1 VSTLL
6 QKSKTASKASKGK
19 TKTKSKK
26 EGVLRENIEMILEVL
41 VLVFFINAF
50 LLQSF
55 GIPTPSM
62 EDNMLVG
69 DHLLVDKVAYSK
81 SLSAVDGFVFPQLK
95 LKRGMIVVFK
105 SPPEVE
111 ARNMDRLTYVKRILG
126 LPGELIEIVDNQIF
140 INGAP
145 IDEPYTYIRGE
156 ERVPTDFPPESPV
169 LWWDE
174 FPAEFRDSLVQTDMG
189 MAFKIP
195 EGHYFCMGDNRNL
208 SADSRIWGPVPEEYI
223 IGKPWRIYWS
233 FAASTDHFLNKG
245 FFQRLVSTLGH
256 FFTQTRWNRFLKKY

>member
-1 VSTLL
+1 MS
-6 QKSKTASKASKGK
+6 QKSNKVSKDKKEKQGQ
-19 TKTKSKK
+19 KK
-26 EGVLRENIEMILEVL
+26 EGALRENVEMILEVL

-81 SLSAVDGFVFPQLK
+81 SLGAVDRIVFPQLK
-95 LKRGMIVVFK
+95 IKRGMIVVFK
-105 SPPEVE
+105 SPPEVK
-111 ARNMDRLTYVKRILG
+111 ALNLDRLTYVKRVIG
-126 LPGELIEIVDNQIF
+126 LPGELIMIFKNQVF
-140 INGAP
+140 INGTP
-145 IDEPYTYIRGE
+145 IEEPYTFIRGD

-174 FPAEFRDSLVQTDMG
+174 FPPEFRNSLVHTEMG

-208 SADSRIWGPVPEEYI
+208 SADSRIWGPVPADYI

-233 FAASTDHFLNKG
+233 FAASTEYFLNEG
-245 FFQRLVSTLGH
+245 FFKRLVNTVVH
-256 FFTQTRWNRFLKKY
+256 FFSQTRWNRFLKKYKSNP

>member
-1 VSTLL
+1 MP
-6 QKSKTASKASKGK
+6 QKNKLG
-19 TKTKSKK
+19 TKKRAERPKKKK
-26 EGVLRENIEMILEVL
+26 EGAARENIEMILEVL

-69 DHLLVDKVAYSK
+69 DHLLVDKVAYSR
-81 SLSAVDGFVFPQLK
+81 SLGVLDGFVFPQQK
-95 LKRGMIVVFK
+95 IRRGMIVVFK

-111 ARNMDRLTYVKRILG
+111 ARNLDRLTYVKRVIG
-126 LPGELIEIVDNQIF
+126 LPGELLMIFKNQIY
-140 INGAP
+140 INGSP
-145 IDEPYTYIRGE
+145 IEEPYTFIRGD
-156 ERVPTDFPPESPV
+156 ERVPVDFPPENPV

-174 FPAEFRDSLVQTDMG
+174 FPQEFRNSLVKTETG
-189 MAFKIP
+189 TAFKIP

-208 SADSRIWGPVPEEYI
+208 SADSRIWGPVPEDYI

-233 FAASTDHFLNKG
+233 FAASPQHFLNDG
-245 FFQRLVSTLGH
+245 FLKRLGETVVN
-256 FFTQTRWNRFLKKY
+256 FFKRTRWNRFLKKYKSYP

>member
-1 VSTLL
+1 M
-6 QKSKTASKASKGK
+6 AK
-19 TKTKSKK
+19 TKKDKKKKKK
-26 EGVLRENIEMILEVL
+26 EGAFRENIEMILEVL

-69 DHLLVDKVAYSK
+69 DHLLVDKVAYSQSISK
-81 SLSAVDGFVFPQLK
+81 IDGVLFPQQK
-95 LKRGMIVVFK
+95 IKRGMIVVFK
-105 SPPEVE
+105 SPPEVK
-111 ARNMDRLTYVKRILG
+111 AGNLDRLTYVKRVIG
-126 LPGELIEIVDNQIF
+126 LPGELLQIIANRVH
-140 INGAP
+140 INGTP
-145 IDEPYTYIRGE
+145 LDEPYVFLKGE
-156 ERVPTDFPPESPV
+156 PAVPADFPPENPI

-174 FPAEFRDSLVQTDMG
+174 FPPQFRKSLVHTETG

-195 EGHYFCMGDNRNL
+195 EGHYFCMGDNRNI
-208 SADSRIWGPVPEEYI
+208 SADSRIWGPVPGDFF

-245 FFQRLVSTLGH
+245 FLKRTLDTVLN
-256 FFTQTRWNRFLKKY
+256 FFKRTRWNRILKKY